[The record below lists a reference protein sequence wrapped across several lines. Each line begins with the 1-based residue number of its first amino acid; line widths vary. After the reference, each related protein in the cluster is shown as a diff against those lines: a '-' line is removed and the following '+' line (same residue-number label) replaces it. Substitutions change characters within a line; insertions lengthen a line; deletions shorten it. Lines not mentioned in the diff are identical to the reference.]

1 MWISLGKRALRTSR
15 LAMARFTRS
24 LSLLVFAGRAVRMF
38 GLRWLS
44 FDVGVWNLGGSHSTS
59 TRP

>member
-1 MWISLGKRALRTSR
+1 
-15 LAMARFTRS
+15 MARFTRS